1 MSAQYKNQHVQDAS
15 LSDLEI
21 VSPQLSERILSA
33 ASIGNHSIR
42 ETYIHRYSTSN
53 AEFAAA
59 CEMAEKFGLE
69 VHLQPRKIEAQV
81 NNMGSSVIS

>member
-1 MSAQYKNQHVQDAS
+1 MSAQNENQNVQGAS

-33 ASIGNHSIR
+33 ASIGNLSIR
-42 ETYIHRYSTSN
+42 EAYIHRYSTSN

-59 CEMAEKFGLE
+59 CEMAENFDCRFTVKLARYK
-69 VHLQPRKIEAQV
+69 PR
-81 NNMGSSVIS
+81 

>member
-1 MSAQYKNQHVQDAS
+1 MAKGEIKMSDQNKNQYAPDAS

-21 VSPQLSERILSA
+21 VSSQLSERILSA

-42 ETYIHRYSTSN
+42 EAYIHRYSTSN

-59 CEMAEKFGLE
+59 CEKADDYGLV
-69 VHLQPRKIEAQV
+69 VH
-81 NNMGSSVIS
+81 

>member
-1 MSAQYKNQHVQDAS
+1 MSAQNENQYFQGAS

-42 ETYIHRYSTSN
+42 ESYIHRYSTSN

-59 CEMAEKFGLE
+59 CEMADGYGLV
-69 VHLQPRKIEAQV
+69 VH
-81 NNMGSSVIS
+81 